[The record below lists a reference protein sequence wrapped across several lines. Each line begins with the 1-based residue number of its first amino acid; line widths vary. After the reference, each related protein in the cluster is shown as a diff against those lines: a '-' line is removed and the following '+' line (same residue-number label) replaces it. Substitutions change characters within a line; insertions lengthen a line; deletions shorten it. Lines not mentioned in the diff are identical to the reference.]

1 MITCKYRNW
10 LMGHYGF
17 LKFCYFIRF
26 VLNMSHFTLVLC
38 FKYESLYFSL
48 KWVGYIVYILVRKFT
63 LFLIWCL
70 DNNGRI
76 LFSVMDTNDR
86 FLRKITVGQGPLEK
100 GHTREVKREIILIKR
115 RKELQL
121 INNHFLVLQW
131 FLGNFV
137 ALEIHIFCFTDEFLY
152 L

>member
-1 MITCKYRNW
+1 MAFPLSAHPNVFWPIHIYCTVVTKKSYGTKIDHKKYRNW

-48 KWVGYIVYILVRKFT
+48 KWVEYIVYILVRKFT

-100 GHTREVKREIILIKR
+100 GHTREVKREIILIN
-115 RKELQL
+115 RKGTL
-121 INNHFLVLQW
+121 
-131 FLGNFV
+131 
-137 ALEIHIFCFTDEFLY
+137 TY
-152 L
+152 